1 MEYLFFKSLH
11 IISMVAWFAG
21 LFYLVRL
28 FVYHREAFDLP
39 EVEKRVLTQ
48 QYHIM
53 ESRLHRI
60 ICQPAMIITWL
71 FGLLMIYSNG
81 LEWLASNPWL
91 HVKLVLVIILTVYH
105 LRNPYIISALQE
117 EKSTMSSFQ
126 FRLYNEI
133 PTIVLLGSVILAV
146 YKNLSNFAYTFG
158 GMLLFS
164 IVLFLFAR
172 WYKKLRT
179 KD

>member
-1 MEYLFFKSLH
+1 MEYLFYKSLH

-28 FVYHREAFDLP
+28 FVYHREAFDRP
-39 EVEKRVLTQ
+39 EEEKRVLTK

-60 ICQPAMIITWL
+60 ICQPAMLLTWI

-91 HVKLVLVIILTVYH
+91 HLKLVLVIALTIYH
-105 LRNPYIISALQE
+105 LRNPYIISALKE
-117 EKSTMSSFQ
+117 EKNTMNSFQ

-133 PTIVLLGSVILAV
+133 PTIVLLGTVILAV

-158 GMLLFS
+158 GMVLFA
-164 IVLFLFAR
+164 ILLFLFAR
-172 WYKKLRT
+172 WYKKNRI